1 MKGRIVIGATF
12 FNTIQMETL
21 VLIDGLVCEHISL
34 KEIEKELNKEMKFC
48 SSRVLIEYMNNL
60 IGQEQ

>member
-1 MKGRIVIGATF
+1 MLHYFQTSKR
-12 FNTIQMETL
+12 NRKMEDLIL
-21 VLIDGLVCEHISL
+21 VDELVCEHISL

-60 IGQEQ
+60 MSQE

>member
-1 MKGRIVIGATF
+1 
-12 FNTIQMETL
+12 MEDL
-21 VLIDGLVCEHISL
+21 ILIDELVCEHISL

-60 IGQEQ
+60 IGQEQWQSKKDKPR

>member
-1 MKGRIVIGATF
+1 
-12 FNTIQMETL
+12 METVVFIDEL
-21 VLIDGLVCEHISL
+21 VYEYISL
-34 KEIEKELNKEMKFC
+34 KEIETELNKEMKFC

>member
-1 MKGRIVIGATF
+1 
-12 FNTIQMETL
+12 METV
-21 VLIDGLVCEHISL
+21 VLIDELVCEDISL

>member
-1 MKGRIVIGATF
+1 VRPFLIPIKKESE
-12 FNTIQMETL
+12 METL
-21 VLIDGLVCEHISL
+21 VLIDELVCEHISL

-60 IGQEQ
+60 IG

>member
-1 MKGRIVIGATF
+1 
-12 FNTIQMETL
+12 METL
-21 VLIDGLVCEHISL
+21 VFIDELVCEHISL

-60 IGQEQ
+60 ISQEQ